1 MQTVEITPERE
12 RELRE
17 RLTEFTNK
25 LHQALTL
32 VQELERRQEAAPR
45 EK

>member
-1 MQTVEITPERE
+1 MQTIEAPERE

-17 RLTEFTNK
+17 RLREFTNK
-25 LHQALTL
+25 LHQALAL
-32 VQELERRQEAAPR
+32 VQEKERRQGAAPR